1 MTRDDARLAEPRHL
15 SRRARAIAEAHDARE
30 IAGPDD
36 RHETSAS
43 DFIGATAIF
52 ALLFAA
58 GVVIREGL
66 LIWGLL

>member
-1 MTRDDARLAEPRHL
+1 MTDPDTARLSEM
-15 SRRARAIAEAHDARE
+15 SRRAALLARAEESR
-30 IAGPDD
+30 PDD
-36 RHETSAS
+36 DRVPTYA
-43 DFIGATAIF
+43 DVYGAAAIF

>member
-1 MTRDDARLAEPRHL
+1 MTDPDTARLSEMSRL
-15 SRRARAIAEAHDARE
+15 SRRAALLARAEESR
-30 IAGPDD
+30 PDD
-36 RHETSAS
+36 DHVPTYA
-43 DFIGATAIF
+43 DVYGATAIF